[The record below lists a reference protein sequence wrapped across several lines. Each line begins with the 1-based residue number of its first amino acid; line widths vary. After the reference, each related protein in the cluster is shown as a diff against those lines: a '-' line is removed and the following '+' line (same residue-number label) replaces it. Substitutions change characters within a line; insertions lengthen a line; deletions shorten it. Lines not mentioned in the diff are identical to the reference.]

1 MMIVPQAAR
10 SSSVREEAEQASDRV
25 AQDEGGAGG
34 LGQVQDRLLTVAE
47 CLATRLCHDV
57 AGLIATVSG
66 TLEMALDDMETESE
80 AATLAQEAAG
90 QLAAR
95 VRLYRAAWGGGD
107 MEGDGVTG
115 LAEGLPNRA
124 RLNLALDPALSDG
137 RLPRDGGRVLLCVL
151 LAATAG
157 MPRGGDITAAASAT
171 GFSVLLGGKQ
181 AAWPA
186 RIAVNASELEQS
198 LHDADA
204 RGLAAPMAALVAA
217 ATRWRLSVDG
227 LRLTA
232 SG

>member
-1 MMIVPQAAR
+1 
-10 SSSVREEAEQASDRV
+10 
-25 AQDEGGAGG
+25 
-34 LGQVQDRLLTVAE
+34 VQDRLLTVAE

-157 MPRGGDITAAASAT
+157 MPRGGDITAAA
-171 GFSVLLGGKQ
+171 
-181 AAWPA
+181 WPA